1 MAPHSRL
8 QMAHDIHDHHRD
20 VQGGALRAS
29 VFGASDGLVSNT
41 LLILGVAG
49 ADVSAATV
57 RVTGIV
63 GLVAGAISMAAGEY
77 VSVSAQRDL
86 VEAELDRERI
96 ALAEEPEHETE
107 ELAELYIERGL
118 DPEHARSVA
127 EALMVNP
134 DIALQVHAR
143 EELGVRPDELGSP
156 WLAAWSSL
164 VAFTVGALLPLLP
177 WFFGSGTAAIVASLL
192 LAVGGATTIGVVL
205 SIQTGQSMP
214 RIVARQVGIAV
225 GAAALTYAIGAAV
238 GVRVN

>member
-1 MAPHSRL
+1 
-8 QMAHDIHDHHRD
+8 MAHDIHDHHRD

-86 VEAELDRERI
+86 VEAELDRERT

-107 ELAELYIERGL
+107 ELAALYVERGL
-118 DPEHARSVA
+118 DPEHARGVA

-134 DIALQVHAR
+134 EVALQVHAR
-143 EELGVRPDELGSP
+143 EELGVRPGELSSP

-164 VAFTVGALLPLLP
+164 IAFTVGALLPLLP
-177 WFFGSGTAAIVASLL
+177 WFFSSGTPAVVASLL

-214 RIVARQVGIAV
+214 RTVARQVGIAV
-225 GAAALTYAIGAAV
+225 GAAALTYGIGAAV
-238 GVRVN
+238 GVQVS